1 MFLCLTLIFHRKDV
15 ETISI
20 KILVATHKL
29 ATMPSDTTIYLP
41 VLVGAQKN
49 WRSEMKYQ
57 RDDEGDNISSK
68 NPNYNELT
76 AIYWAWKNLD
86 GEDAIGLVHYR
97 RFLYSRNF
105 FKKTV
110 ENVLNEN
117 DIKLLLKSYD
127 IILPKK
133 RNYYI
138 ETNYTHYVHAHEK
151 EPLDETRRVIADCFP
166 EYLSA
171 FDTIMSRRGAH
182 MFNMFIMKKK
192 IFDNYCE
199 WVFKI
204 LSNVENR
211 IDISGYSQQEKRV
224 FGYISELLLDV
235 WIMKQQP
242 DVNVKE
248 VYWGMLG
255 KKHTI
260 KKIYYLIKRKFG
272 SRTKTHF

>member
-1 MFLCLTLIFHRKDV
+1 MSLYLTLIFYREDV
-15 ETISI
+15 ETINI
-20 KILVATHKL
+20 KILVATHKI
-29 ATMPSDTTIYLP
+29 ATMPKDTTIYLP

-49 WRSEMKYQ
+49 WRSGMKYQ
-57 RDDEGDNISSK
+57 RDDEGINISRK

-86 GEDAIGLVHYR
+86 REDAVGLVHYR

-105 FKKTV
+105 FKKTIK
-110 ENVLNEN
+110 NILNEN
-117 DIKLLLKSYD
+117 DIKLLLNSYD

-151 EPLDETRRVIADCFP
+151 KPLDETRKVIADFCP
-166 EYLSA
+166 EYLSS
-171 FDTIMSRRGAH
+171 FDTVMSRSSAH
-182 MFNMFIMKKK
+182 MFNMFVMKKK
-192 IFDNYCE
+192 VFDNYCD
-199 WVFKI
+199 WVFGI

-242 DVNVKE
+242 SIKE

-260 KKIYYLIKRKFG
+260 KKIYYFIKRKFG
-272 SRTKTHF
+272 SRTITHF